1 MLGFPLG
8 ILSAAG
14 AGGVPFESDY
24 ELIQSYILGS
34 NQTSVTFSSLGDYSA
49 TYKHL
54 QIRAAGRTDRAGT
67 VDFAKLTLNGV
78 TSGYSRH
85 YLLGDGSS
93 VSSSAGTGV
102 AFMYGP
108 RFSGNNASANVFG
121 VGVIDILD
129 PFSSTKN
136 KTVRQ
141 LTGEATQLWL
151 TSGAYLSTTPVSSI
165 GFAPEIGTN
174 FLTGSRFS
182 LYGIKG

>member
-1 MLGFPLG
+1 MALFPLG

-14 AGGVPFESDY
+14 VSGFSSDY
-24 ELIQSYILGS
+24 ELISSTILGTT
-34 NQTSVTFSSLGDYSA
+34 QAEVVFDVSSFAS

-54 QIRAAGRTDRAGT
+54 QIRATGRTNRSGT
-67 VDFAKLTLNGV
+67 VDFAKLTFNGV

-93 VSSSAGTGV
+93 VSSSGGTSA

-165 GFAPEIGTN
+165 GFAPEIGTT

-182 LYGIKG
+182 LYGIRG